1 MEHRIKYDILK
12 KYFGYSSFR
21 NGQEEIID
29 SIMDGRD
36 VMGIMPTGAGKS
48 VCYQVPA
55 LAASGLT
62 IVISPLIS
70 LMKDQ
75 VNALAQMGVPAAY
88 INSSLGRDEYIYT
101 MRAAE
106 QGRYRILYVAPE
118 RLSAGSFLDMMKSL
132 DVYMIA
138 VDEAHCVSQW
148 GHDFRPSYLRIREFI
163 DSFEKRPV
171 VSAFTATATDD
182 VKRDI
187 LRLLGLQDP
196 FTLTTGFD
204 RPNLSFTVIR
214 PQRKERQLLD
224 LVSARKGLSGIIY
237 CSKRSTVED
246 ICDLLCSKGYEAT
259 RYHAGLDESERR
271 SNQDDFIFDR
281 KNIMVATNAFG
292 MGIDKSNVS
301 YVIHYNIPKNIESY
315 YQEAGRAGRDGTE
328 ADCILLYSPGDV
340 RTIQYFIEH
349 GSDNDELDE
358 EPREKIKEKDSE
370 RLKQMVF
377 YATTNDCLRAFILNY
392 FGEKTG
398 YYCGNCSNCLTEFE
412 EKDITIESQKI
423 LSCVA
428 RCREGFGQKMISD
441 VLRGSKDKRVF
452 DRNLDKLSTYGI
464 MEDYTERSIRQMM
477 AHLIEKGYLRS
488 SEDEY
493 PVLKLTNTSIDV
505 LKGRVDVKTV
515 IAKDHIVIT
524 GGRKTESRADEGLY
538 DRLKALRM
546 KIARTESVPAFVI
559 FTDATLRNMCEIVP
573 ADRNELL
580 RVSGVGEKKADKYG
594 AKFLKEIAA
603 YYSEK
608 NTEAQE
614 E

>member
-1 MEHRIKYDILK
+1 MKHGIKYDILN

-62 IVISPLIS
+62 IVVSPLIS

-101 MRAAE
+101 MRAAAK
-106 QGRYRILYVAPE
+106 GRYRILYVAPE
-118 RLSAGSFLDMMKSL
+118 RLAAGSFLDMMKSL

-148 GHDFRPSYLRIREFI
+148 GHDFRPSYLRIKEFI
-163 DSFEKRPV
+163 DSFEKRPT

-182 VKRDI
+182 VKQDI
-187 LRLLGLQDP
+187 RKLLGLQEP
-196 FTLTTGFD
+196 FTITTGFD

-214 PQRKERQLLD
+214 PERKERQLLD
-224 LVSARKGLSGIIY
+224 LVSDRKDSSGIIY

-246 ICDLLCSKGYEAT
+246 ICTLLCSKGYEAT
-259 RYHAGLDESERR
+259 RYHAGLDEEERR

-281 KNIMVATNAFG
+281 KSIMVATNAFG

-349 GSDNDELDE
+349 GNDNEELDE
-358 EPREKIKEKDSE
+358 ETREKIKEKDSE

-428 RCREGFGQKMISD
+428 RCREGFGQKMIID
-441 VLRGSKDKRVF
+441 VLRGSQNKRIFDKG
-452 DRNLDKLSTYGI
+452 LDELSTYGI
-464 MEDYTERSIRQMM
+464 MEEYTERAIRQMM

-488 SEDEY
+488 SDDEY

-505 LKGRVDVKTV
+505 LKGRVKVKTV
-515 IAKDHIVIT
+515 IAKDHIVIA
-524 GGRKTESRADEGLY
+524 GGRKTAVKADEGLY
-538 DRLKALRM
+538 KRLKALRM

-559 FTDATLRNMCEIVP
+559 FTDATLRSMCEIAP
-573 ADRNELL
+573 ADRSELL

-594 AKFLKEIAA
+594 DKFLREIAA
-603 YYSEK
+603 YYNEK
-608 NTEAQE
+608 E